1 MTLVTTLVIHPAL
14 VEAGLE
20 TWVIVLIEALIGATV
35 MIVLIFVVSPWLNEV
50 FAEDSSVKEVDPNS
64 TPSGNSNTS
73 KIAIFSAIAGT
84 VYMARRKPAKAV
96 TAKKAVAVEPTHEDL
111 LSKINNLVT
120 A

>member
-84 VYMARRKPAKAV
+84 VYMARRKPAKV
-96 TAKKAVAVEPTHEDL
+96 VPAKKAVVAEPTHEDL